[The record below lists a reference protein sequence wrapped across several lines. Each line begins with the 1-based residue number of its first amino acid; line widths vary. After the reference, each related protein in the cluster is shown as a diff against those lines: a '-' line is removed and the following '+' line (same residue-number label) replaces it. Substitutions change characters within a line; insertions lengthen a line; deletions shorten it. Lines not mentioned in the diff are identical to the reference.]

1 LTKVKEEVMFRLR
14 SLIFATLLFGVSSTV
29 AQTTGLSDSRIA
41 HLVETAR
48 EIDLA
53 RADMALSKAT
63 NSEIKSFAQQIKR
76 DHSTEKAEALESFSQ
91 QGVKPEENEL
101 SQSLSE
107 VGAERSKELEELSG
121 SAFDKAY
128 LQNEIAYNVFIIGVL
143 EVTALPSIKN
153 PVLKRLI
160 EARLGT
166 FKAHMKDAETL
177 LSNLK

>member
-1 LTKVKEEVMFRLR
+1 MFHLR
-14 SLIFATLLFGVSSTV
+14 SVICATLLFGVSSTV
-29 AQTTGLSDSRIA
+29 AQTTSLNDSRIA

-53 RADMALSKAT
+53 RAGMALSKAT
-63 NSEIKSFAQQIKR
+63 NSEVKSFAQQIKR
-76 DHSTEKAEALESFSQ
+76 DHTTGKAEALESFSQ

-107 VGAERSKELEELSG
+107 AGAERSKELAELSG

-128 LQNEIAYNVFIIGVL
+128 LQNEIAYNVFMIGVL

-160 EARLGT
+160 QARLGT
-166 FKAHMKDAETL
+166 FKAHMKDAEAV
-177 LSNLK
+177 LSNFK